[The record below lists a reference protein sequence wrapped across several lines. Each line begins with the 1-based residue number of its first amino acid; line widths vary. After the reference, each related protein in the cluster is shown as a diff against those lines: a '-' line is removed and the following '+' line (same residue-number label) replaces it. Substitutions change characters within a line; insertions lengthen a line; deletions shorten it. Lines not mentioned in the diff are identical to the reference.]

1 MRLRIRSLPSSKKL
15 KVDDHGGRRPF
26 DRKVARFASAK
37 SEEQTMS
44 NSYDRYLG
52 MHRDITRRDFMNGA
66 AMAIGAAWLPPF
78 SMGDSP
84 GGKEPQNETGY
95 YPPTRTGM
103 RGSHPDSFEVAHS
116 LRNGTFW
123 DTAGEP
129 IDTGESYDLVVVGAG
144 ISGLSAAYFFRE
156 QTGKSGRALILENHD
171 DFGGHAKRN
180 EFHLGGKLHL
190 LNGGTLSIDSPTPY
204 STVADGLLKKL
215 GVDPSEFEKKYADNK
230 VYCSLELRSA
240 VFFDKET
247 FREDRLATAPGRG
260 WRGEFD
266 QPSDAQNAWKEFLA
280 KTPLS
285 LQVQRDIL
293 RIETGKIDFM
303 PGLPSAEKK
312 ARLSM
317 MSYRDFLIN
326 VVKADPGVIPFYQRE
341 TEGEWGVGIDA
352 EPALDCWG
360 IGLSG
365 FDGMGLEPGAA
376 PHMSYSAAGY
386 ANGGS
391 YDFHFP
397 DGNASIAR
405 LLVRE
410 LIPDAVDGHTAE
422 DIVIAQVDYN
432 RLDRQAASVRL
443 RLNSTVVRVQNIDP
457 PNSAKEVL
465 VFYASGGK
473 VFRVR
478 AKGCVLACWNMVI
491 PYLCPDLPDVQKE
504 ALHYLVKVPLVYT
517 SVAIKKWTAF
527 QKLGIQHVSAPGS
540 YWSDV
545 SLNWA
550 MKMGAYQS
558 PTNPEDP
565 ILLHLSRTPCKP
577 GLPAREQH
585 KIGRYELLTTPFEVF
600 ERNIRDQLA
609 RILKDGGFDPARDIE
624 AITVNRWPHGYGYEY
639 NPLFDPDWPE
649 DQRPNVIGRKRFGRI
664 TIANTDSAATAYTDT
679 AIDQAYRAVNELNET

>member
-1 MRLRIRSLPSSKKL
+1 
-15 KVDDHGGRRPF
+15 
-26 DRKVARFASAK
+26 
-37 SEEQTMS
+37 MS

-52 MHRDITRRDFMNGA
+52 MHCVITRRDFMNGA
-66 AMAIGAAWLPPF
+66 AMAIGATWMPRFLM
-78 SMGDSP
+78 SDSP
-84 GGKEPQNETGY
+84 SGQEPQNETGY
-95 YPPTRTGM
+95 YPPTKTGL
-103 RGSHPDSFEVAHS
+103 RGSHPGSFEVAHR
-116 LRNGTFW
+116 LRDGTFW

-156 QTGKSGRALILENHD
+156 QIGKSARVLILENHD

-204 STVADGLLKKL
+204 STVADGLLKTL
-215 GVDPSEFEKKYADNK
+215 GVDPPQLEKKYADDK
-230 VYCSLELRSA
+230 VYHSLGLHSA

-247 FREDRLATAPGRG
+247 FGEDRLVIAPGRG
-260 WRGEFD
+260 WRGELD
-266 QPSDAQNAWKEFLA
+266 QPSETQNAWKEFLA
-280 KTPLS
+280 KAPLS
-285 LQVQRDIL
+285 PQVQRDIL

-303 PGLPSAEKK
+303 PGLSSAEKK
-312 ARLSM
+312 ARLSK

-326 VVKADPGVIPFYQRE
+326 IVKADPGVIPFYQRE

-365 FDGMGLEPGAA
+365 FDGMGLEPGAT
-376 PHMSYSAAGY
+376 PHMSYSGAGY

-410 LIPDAVDGHTAE
+410 LIPDAVDGNTAE
-422 DIVIAQVDYN
+422 DIVTAQVDYN
-432 RLDRQAASVRL
+432 RLDRQAAPIRL
-443 RLNSTVVRVQNIDP
+443 RLNSTVVRVQNLGP
-457 PNSAKEVL
+457 PSSAKEVHVL
-465 VFYASGGK
+465 YASGGK
-473 VFRVR
+473 VSRVR

-491 PYLCPDLPDVQKE
+491 PYLCPDLPDAQKE

-517 SVAIKKWTAF
+517 SVGIKQWTSF
-527 QKLGIQHVSAPGS
+527 QKLGIRHVSAPGS
-540 YWSDV
+540 YWADV
-545 SLNWA
+545 SLNWS
-550 MKMGAYQS
+550 MHMGAYRT
-558 PTNPEDP
+558 PTNPDDP
-565 ILLHLSRTPCKP
+565 ILIHLSRTPCKP
-577 GLPAREQH
+577 GLPPREQQ

-679 AIDQAYRAVNELNET
+679 AIDQAYRAVNELKQN